1 MVQSRWETYNPLWNS
16 LRQLSE
22 ASRLMNRLAQGE
34 NPSGQTG
41 PALNVWEDGERIH
54 VSAELPGLAL
64 EDLEVYV
71 TGNSQL
77 TIKGQRKPQVP
88 EKSVRHRQERPFGQF
103 VRTLTLPF
111 AVDPEN
117 VEAKLEHGV
126 LTLKLAKHESAK
138 PRKIPVKGA

>member
-16 LRQLSE
+16 LRQLSD
-22 ASRLMNRLAQGE
+22 ASRLMNHLARVEQ
-34 NPSGQTG
+34 PSQSG
-41 PALNVWEDGERIH
+41 PALNVWEDGEHIH
-54 VSAELPGLAL
+54 VTAEVPGLAL

-77 TIKGQRKPQVP
+77 TIKGEVKQIVP
-88 EKSVRHRQERPFGQF
+88 EKAVRHRQERPFGKF
-103 VRTLTLPF
+103 VRSLTLPF
-111 AVDPEN
+111 AVDPER

-126 LTLKLAKHESAK
+126 LVLKLAKHESAK